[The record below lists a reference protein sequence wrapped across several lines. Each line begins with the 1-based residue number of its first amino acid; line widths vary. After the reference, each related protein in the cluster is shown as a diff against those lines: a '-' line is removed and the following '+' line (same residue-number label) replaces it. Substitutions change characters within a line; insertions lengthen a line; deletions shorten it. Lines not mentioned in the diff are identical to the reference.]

1 MLGPAAVVLI
11 SILSAGGPSSYDTVR
26 LEGGGVARGTVIE
39 DDPVNGVALQLPG
52 GEIRRWARAEVASVE
67 YAKPAAAAEDA
78 RPEAAH
84 VAAPLPF
91 TLSLGTGAAVTAG
104 DVGSRAGSTSR
115 WWPGFTLL
123 QVEAGFRTAQ
133 RWTTLVYLDGGAGD
147 AVGSLRR
154 ECRAQGYD
162 CGAGSARLGVMERYT
177 FAPAERRTPWV
188 AIGTGWESTGV
199 LVKGAAG
206 TQRIAFNGWE
216 ALKLAA
222 GYDFRFT
229 RWFGLGLFAGT
240 SIASYGKAS
249 VSGPM
254 YEPAPELGARRV
266 HAWFQ
271 VGGRAILFP

>member
-11 SILSAGGPSSYDTVR
+11 SILSAGSPSSYDTVH
-26 LEGGGVARGTVIE
+26 LAGGGVARGTVIE
-39 DDPVNGVALQLPG
+39 DDPANGVALQLPT
-52 GEIRRWARAEVASVE
+52 GEIRRWARAEVDSVE
-67 YAKPAAAAEDA
+67 YAKPAAASEPARSEPTDA
-78 RPEAAH
+78 
-84 VAAPLPF
+84 AAPLRF
-91 TLSLGTGAAVTAG
+91 TLSLGTGGAFTAG
-104 DVGSRAGSTSR
+104 DVGSRAGSTSS
-115 WWPGFTLL
+115 WWPGFTLF
-123 QVEAGFRTAQ
+123 QVEAGFRTGQ
-133 RWTTLVYLDGGAGD
+133 RWTTLIYLDGGGGD
-147 AVGSLRR
+147 AAGSLRR

-177 FAPAERRTPWV
+177 FAPAARRTPWV
-188 AIGTGWESTGV
+188 AIGTGRESTGV

-222 GYDFRFT
+222 GYDFRFN

-240 SIASYGKAS
+240 SIASYGNVS

-254 YEPAPELGARRV
+254 YEPAPDLGARRV

-271 VGGRAILFP
+271 LGGRAILFP